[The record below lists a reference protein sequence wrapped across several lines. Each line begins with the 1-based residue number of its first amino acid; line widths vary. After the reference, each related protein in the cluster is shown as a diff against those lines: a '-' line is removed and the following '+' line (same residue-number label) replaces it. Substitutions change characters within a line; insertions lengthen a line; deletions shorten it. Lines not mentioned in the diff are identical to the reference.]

1 MTEKMRSDFKEFVQS
16 QADIQGNYVGDHY
29 ELWKTATALE
39 RERCLK
45 IAKATHLPSAAVHCI
60 ECGK

>member
-16 QADIQGNYVGDHY
+16 QADIHGNYVGDHY

-39 RERCLK
+39 RERCLE
-45 IAKATHLPSAAVHCI
+45 IAKATYLPSASIHYI
-60 ECGK
+60 ESGK